1 MLNGQSYVGDNNDDD
16 DVDDNYNHV
25 DDYDEVDANLEDGTW
40 SAWRPMASISSYEQ
54 CVEDEVKY
62 DHIIFPANCD
72 FKHVVHCNS
81 YQPG

>member
-1 MLNGQSYVGDNNDDD
+1 MPMMMILMIMIMSMIIVDDFD
-16 DVDDNYNHV
+16 DVDV
-25 DDYDEVDANLEDGTW
+25 NLEDGTW

-54 CVEDEVKY
+54 CVENEVKY

-72 FKHVVHCNS
+72 FKHVAHCNR

>member
-62 DHIIFPANCD
+62 DHIIFQLIVTSNTM
-72 FKHVVHCNS
+72 
-81 YQPG
+81 

>member
-1 MLNGQSYVGDNNDDD
+1 MPMMMILMIMIMSMII
-16 DVDDNYNHV
+16 VDDF
-25 DDYDEVDANLEDGTW
+25 DDVDANLEDGTW

-54 CVEDEVKY
+54 CVEDEVKH

-72 FKHVVHCNS
+72 FKHDVDCIS

>member
-1 MLNGQSYVGDNNDDD
+1 MPMMMILMIMIMSMII
-16 DVDDNYNHV
+16 VDDF
-25 DDYDEVDANLEDGTW
+25 DDVDANLEDGTW

-72 FKHVVHCNS
+72 FKHDVDCIS

>member
-1 MLNGQSYVGDNNDDD
+1 MPMMMILMIMIMSMIIVDEIDD
-16 DVDDNYNHV
+16 
-25 DDYDEVDANLEDGTW
+25 VDANLEDGTW

-54 CVEDEVKY
+54 CVEDEVKH

-72 FKHVVHCNS
+72 FKHDVDCIS

>member
-1 MLNGQSYVGDNNDDD
+1 MPMMMILMIMIMSMII
-16 DVDDNYNHV
+16 VDDF
-25 DDYDEVDANLEDGTW
+25 DDVDANLEDGTW

-54 CVEDEVKY
+54 CVEDEVKR